1 MDRENS
7 NNHTQ
12 GLEYLNKDIPPV
24 AEELYED
31 ERMHEVLNADNRPR
45 PEDLNL
51 VDDMISRIRKV
62 SI

>member
-1 MDRENS
+1 MDRENN

-31 ERMHEVLNADNRPR
+31 ERMHEVLNADHRPR

-51 VDDMISRIRKV
+51 VNDMISRIRKV